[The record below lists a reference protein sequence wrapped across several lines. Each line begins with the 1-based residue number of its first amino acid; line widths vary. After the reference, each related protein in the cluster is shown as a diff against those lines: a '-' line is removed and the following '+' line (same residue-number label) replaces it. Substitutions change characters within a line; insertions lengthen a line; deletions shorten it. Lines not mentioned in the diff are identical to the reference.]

1 MQDFLHRLKIHLVGE
16 PGLLVFGII
25 SLFGTLFLFAVS
37 PVLAVL
43 FLAVLIIVGLQ
54 FKRWIRV
61 QDAYYTD
68 TEGRTR
74 CRKCRKIAYGDGE
87 SANGVAESAAGRG
100 TYLRAY
106 YENRCGNWHLSSEMP
121 R

>member
-16 PGLLVFGII
+16 AGIVVLGLGGLII
-25 SLFGTLFLFAVS
+25 TLFMFAIS
-37 PVLAVL
+37 SVLGVL
-43 FLAVLIIVGLQ
+43 SLAVLIIVGLQ
-54 FKRWIRV
+54 FMRWIRV
-61 QDAYYTD
+61 QDAYYLD

-87 SANGVAESAAGRG
+87 SAHGAAEIASNRG

>member
-16 PGLLVFGII
+16 AGLLVFGII
-25 SLFGTLFLFAVS
+25 RLFGTLFLFAVS

-43 FLAVLIIVGLQ
+43 FLAVMAFVGWR
-54 FKRWIRV
+54 FMRWIKV
-61 QDAYYTD
+61 EDAHYTD

-74 CRKCRKIAYGDGE
+74 CRRCRKIAYGDGE